1 MLFRPLVQAR
11 ADGTFRLNLGVVERR
26 VVADTCAEL
35 LEALAEPDAPD
46 LPALERL
53 FPSAYPDDDA
63 ADAFFRQMTVG
74 ELLASRRAAIETVER
89 TLASKSISRDE
100 LEQWMTALNSVRL
113 ALGTVLDVDEVPV
126 DVRALDPDDPATQ
139 TRLVYELLGVMLDHV
154 VEALSTTLPPP
165 SATYTDE

>member
-1 MLFRPLVQAR
+1 VLFRPLVQSR
-11 ADGTFRLNLGVVERR
+11 PDGTFRLNLGAVERR

-35 LEALAEPDAPD
+35 LAALAEPDAPD

-63 ADAFFRQMTVG
+63 ADTFFRQMTAG

-89 TLASKSISRDE
+89 TLTSKSITRDE

-113 ALGTVLDVDEVPV
+113 ALGTVLDVGEETV
-126 DVRALDPDDPATQ
+126 DWAALDPDDPATQ
-139 TRLVYELLGVMLDHV
+139 TRLVYELLGEVLFHV
-154 VEALSTTLPPP
+154 VEALSTTVPRPPAAP
-165 SATYTDE
+165 DE